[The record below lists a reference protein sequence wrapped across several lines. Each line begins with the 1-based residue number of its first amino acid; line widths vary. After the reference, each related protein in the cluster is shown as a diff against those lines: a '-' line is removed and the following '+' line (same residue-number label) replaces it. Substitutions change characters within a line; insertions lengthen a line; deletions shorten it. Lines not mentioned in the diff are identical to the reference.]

1 MTSFDYHRPKTI
13 EEALSLL
20 ATARALAGGTAV
32 TPARR
37 GIQGVVDLQSLRLDE
52 LTVEKGLIRIG
63 ATCKLQALVEASGRL
78 PAALATAAQLE
89 APLNLRQMATLGG
102 TLVACDGRS
111 PLVTVLLAAG
121 ATARLAPD
129 DAAVDLASLLDAR
142 PQGLAG
148 KLITHFE
155 LPIPAELRYE
165 QVARTPKDRPIV
177 CVSLGKLEG
186 KGGKP
191 AVLLALGGHGVR
203 PRRVPLAEAALARG
217 DVEGAAGAV
226 AREYSAA
233 ADAWASAEYRAHVAG
248 VLTRR
253 LGREVVR

>member
-13 EEALSLL
+13 EDALSLL
-20 ATARALAGGTAV
+20 KTARALAGGTAV

-37 GIQGVVDLQSLRLDE
+37 ETQAVVDLQSLRLDK
-52 LTVEKGLIRIG
+52 LTIEKGLIHVG
-63 ATCKLQALVEASGRL
+63 ATCKLQALVEASGHL
-78 PAALATAAQLE
+78 PEALATAAQLE
-89 APLNLRQMATLGG
+89 APLNLRHMATLGG
-102 TLVACDGRS
+102 TLIACDGRS

-121 ATARLAPD
+121 ATAHLAPD

-148 KLITHFE
+148 KLITRVE

-165 QVARTPKDRPIV
+165 QVARTPKDRPLV
-177 CVSLGKLEG
+177 CVSLGSLET
-186 KGGKP
+186 KGGNP
-191 AVLLALGGHGVR
+191 ALLLALGGHGAR

-217 DVEGAAGAV
+217 DVEGAAAAA

-233 ADAWASAEYRAHVAG
+233 TDAWASAEYRAHVAA